1 MASGRIGKHHD
12 DYSVEGEWRDR
23 PGGEHDLGRFWA
35 NEKQITD
42 GKGRKPMPFMTSG
55 NEGEADAVWGSKH
68 GLEADERKKKTRKDV
83 PISTGADLPELHSPQ
98 L

>member
-1 MASGRIGKHHD
+1 
-12 DYSVEGEWRDR
+12 
-23 PGGEHDLGRFWA
+23 
-35 NEKQITD
+35 
-42 GKGRKPMPFMTSG
+42 MPFMTSG